1 MEELMSEMNDISDV
15 MGRSYGLGED
25 VDEAELDAELAMF
38 EVKRGT
44 LTLFFFYLR
53 ALCRNSEQILSVVQY
68 KVSIQRPCTSH
79 LLSLSLY
86 ICSSNPAG

>member
-38 EVKRGT
+38 EVK
-44 LTLFFFYLR
+44 
-53 ALCRNSEQILSVVQY
+53 
-68 KVSIQRPCTSH
+68 
-79 LLSLSLY
+79 
-86 ICSSNPAG
+86 